1 MGVPYF
7 QVKSILE
14 HHNVVVTSSNFSLY
28 ADMSRRIMNLLAE
41 EDVPL
46 EIYSVDEAFID
57 LTHLSDPYQY
67 VCDLRER
74 FIDG

>member
-1 MGVPYF
+1 
-7 QVKSILE
+7 
-14 HHNVVVTSSNFSLY
+14 
-28 ADMSRRIMNLLAE
+28 MNLLAE

-67 VCDLRER
+67 VCDFYEKIYRWIGIPVSGVHR
-74 FIDG
+74 QRHWQK